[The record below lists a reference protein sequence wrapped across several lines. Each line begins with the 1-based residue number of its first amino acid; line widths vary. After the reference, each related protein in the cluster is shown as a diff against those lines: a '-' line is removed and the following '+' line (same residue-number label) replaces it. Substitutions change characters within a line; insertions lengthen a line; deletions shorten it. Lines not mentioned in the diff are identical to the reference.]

1 MKFRSVSKWNM
12 TFWGFKWK
20 ISRRMEFLQRCS
32 ALKNEFLFKILK
44 AIRVTLVQ
52 GKAADRLV
60 LAGMIRKVEVSADWF
75 GCVLVIFDVY
85 KYLRKLS
92 HGQVSSLFCQ
102 CIYFAA
108 VHVNRSVILID
119 CLGSV
124 TLSSLQI
131 KGQVRLWAHL
141 REPD

>member
-1 MKFRSVSKWNM
+1 
-12 TFWGFKWK
+12 
-20 ISRRMEFLQRCS
+20 MEFLQRCS

-60 LAGMIRKVEVSADWF
+60 LAGMIRKIEVSADWF